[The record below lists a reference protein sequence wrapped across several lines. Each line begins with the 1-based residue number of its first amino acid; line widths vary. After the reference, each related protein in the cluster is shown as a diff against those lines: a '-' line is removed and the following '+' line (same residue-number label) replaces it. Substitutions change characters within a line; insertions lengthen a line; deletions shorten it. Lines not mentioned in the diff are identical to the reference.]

1 LTGRAPRT
9 VARVKIDSV
18 TVYRQWQPF
27 SSGTYTCSGGRSA
40 EGFDSTIVRVET
52 DNGLVGWGEMA
63 PLGSFY
69 DPSFVGGARQGLQ
82 LLAPLVIG
90 LDPRHSNAINSLL
103 DLHLNGHPY
112 AKSAL
117 DMACWD
123 LSARAADLPL
133 AELLGGRFSS
143 DIDLYRSVSQAA
155 PEDMAT
161 QAGQYIADGY
171 RRIQIK
177 VGLDPDEDVDRMD
190 AVLAVLP
197 AGTIVYADA
206 NAAWQPAQARRF
218 LRKTAN
224 LDYTLEQPCASYANN
239 LAIRA
244 ACDRPLVLDES
255 IDNLDTVLRAHADH
269 LVDGITIKIARV
281 GGVTKARLI
290 RDVAVQLG
298 IQVTI
303 EDTGGA
309 EIDTAAMAHMSVG
322 VPNQSRTHTVDF
334 HNWVTVSNGAS
345 DIRCEKGTMTPPT
358 GIGLGVDVDVAA
370 LGEPLLV
377 VR

>member
-1 LTGRAPRT
+1 
-9 VARVKIDSV
+9 
-18 TVYRQWQPF
+18 
-27 SSGTYTCSGGRSA
+27 
-40 EGFDSTIVRVET
+40 
-52 DNGLVGWGEMA
+52 MA

-69 DPSFVGGARQGLQ
+69 DPSFVGGAREGVR
-82 LLAPLVIG
+82 LLAPLLIG
-90 LDPRHSNAINSLL
+90 LDPREPNAINAML

-123 LSARAADLPL
+123 LAARSADLPL
-133 AELLGGRFSS
+133 AEALGGRFAGT
-143 DIDLYRSVSQAA
+143 IDLYRSVSQAA
-155 PEDMAT
+155 PDAMAA
-161 QAGQYIADGY
+161 QAAQYVADGY

-177 VGLDPDEDVDRMD
+177 VGLDPDDDVDRMN
-190 AVLAVLP
+190 AVIAVLP
-197 AGTIVYADA
+197 AGTVIYADA
-206 NAAWQPAQARRF
+206 NAAWQPAQVRHF
-218 LRKTAN
+218 LRRTAH
-224 LDYTLEQPCASYANN
+224 LDYTLEQPCAGYANN

-255 IDNLDTVLRAHADH
+255 IDSVETLLRAHADH

-281 GGVTKARLI
+281 GGITKARLI

-298 IQVTI
+298 LQVTV

-309 EIDTAAMAHMSVG
+309 EIDTAAMAHMSVST
-322 VPNQSRTHTVDF
+322 PNQSRTHTVDF
-334 HNWVTVSNGAS
+334 HNWVTVSNGVA
-345 DIRCEKGTMTPPT
+345 DLRCANGTMTAPDAA
-358 GIGLGVDVDVAA
+358 GLGVDVDVAA